1 MVWVFGVVFMVV
13 LALAA
18 CAGTGRLGEMPEP
31 VDDRPKAFI
40 PDLPFGDEFME
51 RLRLPVVSV
60 GYEKN
65 QVDGFLEETRHRLPP
80 EPPRFDVVVG
90 GYDMQA
96 VDVVINKIVE
106 DLGLRSEPSA
116 SEAAADPG
124 ALPPVAP
131 DPADA
136 SGTLRMRNN
145 GGVHLDSK
153 D

>member
-1 MVWVFGVVFMVV
+1 
-13 LALAA
+13 
-18 CAGTGRLGEMPEP
+18 
-31 VDDRPKAFI
+31 
-40 PDLPFGDEFME
+40 
-51 RLRLPVVSV
+51 
-60 GYEKN
+60 
-65 QVDGFLEETRHRLPP
+65 
-80 EPPRFDVVVG
+80 
-90 GYDMQA
+90 MQA

>member
-1 MVWVFGVVFMVV
+1 MLF
-13 LALAA
+13 
-18 CAGTGRLGEMPEP
+18 R
-31 VDDRPKAFI
+31 
-40 PDLPFGDEFME
+40 
-51 RLRLPVVSV
+51 S
-60 GYEKN
+60 
-65 QVDGFLEETRHRLPP
+65 PP

>member
-18 CAGTGRLGEMPEP
+18 WAGTGRLGEMPEP

-60 GYEKN
+60 GYEKS

-80 EPPRFDVVVG
+80 EPPRFDVV
-90 GYDMQA
+90 
-96 VDVVINKIVE
+96 INKIVE
-106 DLGLRSEPSA
+106 DLGLRSGPPA